1 MTMYIVFIM
10 SVIFVISLVGVS
22 SKPSP
27 IYGGLGLI
35 VGGAVGCG
43 IVFSFGGSFLGLMV
57 FLVYLGGM
65 LVVFGYT
72 TAMATEQYPEVWVS
86 NKVVLGGF
94 LLGLI
99 TEFLVVFCVLGE
111 EEVSFVFEFNGLG
124 DWVIYDTGDSGFFS
138 EEAMGIAALYSYGTW
153 LVIVTGW
160 SLFIGVVVIMEI
172 TRGN

>member
-1 MTMYIVFIM
+1 MMTYIVFIM
-10 SVIFVISLVGVS
+10 SIIFVISFVGVA

-35 VGGAVGCG
+35 VGGGVGCG
-43 IVFSFGGSFLGLMV
+43 IVLNFGGSFLGLMV
-57 FLVYLGGM
+57 FLIYLGGM

-86 NKVVLGGF
+86 NKVVLGAF
-94 LLGLI
+94 LLGLMV
-99 TEFLVVFCVLGE
+99 EFLVVLCVLE
-111 EEVSFVFEFNGLG
+111 NEKVEFVFEFNGLG